1 MYKRKDS
8 PKPGDY
14 VIATVKEISDMA
26 VRVELDEYEN
36 FSGIIPIDEVSSKRI
51 TNIRAVVREGD
62 KVVCYVIDVDENA
75 RIATLSLKRVDKN
88 RVKAKNLEYRKERVA
103 YNILKIISEKEK
115 IDLKKLEKD
124 IVDKII
130 YNGRKLY
137 EVWWDTFI
145 NGESVLIN
153 LGIKKDMAILLY
165 KYIKEYF
172 NPPKYELRLE
182 INMYTLDPFGINII
196 KDLLNELKGLN
207 IEIKYL
213 GAPRYL
219 IKYEDYV
226 PKKIQEIRSKVM
238 QILEKYKNKVVY
250 EVIEK

>member
-36 FSGIIPIDEVSSKRI
+36 FNGIIPIDEVSSKRI